1 MMTYTLAT
9 RMKAFQS
16 SIFSELGAYKKEKI
30 AAGHNMIDL
39 SIGNPDMPPA
49 DFVRETMVHTASEK
63 ESYGYTL
70 SGIQEFHEA
79 VTEYYNNTHN
89 VLLNADKEVLLL
101 MGSQD
106 GLVHLPMVY
115 ANPGDIILVPDPG
128 YTAYET
134 GIQMAGATSYYMP
147 LKKESD
153 FLPDLGVIP
162 EEIADQAKMM
172 ILNFP
177 GNPVPAMAHEDFFKE
192 VIAFAKKHNIIVVH
206 DFAYAEFY
214 FDGNKPISFLSVHGA
229 KEVGVEINSLSKSYS
244 LAGSRIGYMIGNE
257 EIVRAL
263 TQFKSNTDYGVFL
276 PIQKAASAALRN
288 GAAFCE
294 KNRDIY
300 QERRDTLV
308 DGFRTFGWNVDKP
321 AGSMFVWA
329 EIPQG
334 WTSLDFAYALMD
346 RANVVVTPGHA
357 FGPHGEGFVR
367 IALVQDKE
375 VLQQVVENIR
385 NSGIFT
391 LEKLNE
397 LVKN

>member
-1 MMTYTLAT
+1 MTYTLAT

-16 SIFSELGAYKKEKI
+16 SIFSELAAYKKEKI
-30 AAGHNMIDL
+30 AAGQKMIDL

-49 DFVRETMVHTASEK
+49 DFVREAMVHTANKK
-63 ESYGYTL
+63 ENYGYTL
-70 SGIQEFHEA
+70 TGIEDFHQA
-79 VTEYYNNTHN
+79 VTEYYHASHN
-89 VLLNADKEVLLL
+89 VILDPDREVLLL

-106 GLVHLPMVY
+106 GLVHLPMVF
-115 ANPGDIILVPDPG
+115 ANPGDFILVPDPG

-134 GIQMAGATSYYMP
+134 GIQMAGATPYFMP
-147 LKKESD
+147 LKKEND
-153 FLPDLGVIP
+153 FLPNLQEIP
-162 EEIADQAKMM
+162 EEIAKKAKMM

-177 GNPVPAMAHEDFFKE
+177 GNPVPAMAHEDFFQE
-192 VIAFAKKHNIIVVH
+192 VIAFSKKHHIIVVH

-214 FDGNKPISFLSVHGA
+214 YDNQKPISFLSVPGA

-276 PIQKAASAALRN
+276 PIQKAAAVALRQ
-288 GAAFCE
+288 GAEFCA
-294 KNRDIY
+294 KNRIIY
-300 QERRDTLV
+300 QERRNTLIE
-308 DGFRTFGWNVDKP
+308 GFASFGWNIEKP

-329 EIPQG
+329 EIPDG
-334 WTSLDFAYALMD
+334 WTSLQFAYALMD

-367 IALVQDKE
+367 IALVQDQA
-375 VLQQVVENIR
+375 VLQQAVENIK
-385 NSGIFT
+385 NSGIFSSKKEIT
-391 LEKLNE
+391 

>member
-1 MMTYTLAT
+1 MTYTLAA

-16 SIFSELGAYKKEKI
+16 SIFSELAAYKKEKI
-30 AAGHNMIDL
+30 AAGHKMIDL

-49 DFVRETMVHTASEK
+49 DIVREAMVHTASGK
-63 ESYGYTL
+63 ENYGYTL
-70 SGIQEFHEA
+70 TGIQEFHES
-79 VTEYYNNTHN
+79 VTEYYDNNHN
-89 VLLNADKEVLLL
+89 VKLDPNNEVLLL

-106 GLVHLPMVY
+106 GLVHLPMVF
-115 ANPGDIILVPDPG
+115 ANPGDLILVPDPG

-134 GIQMAGATSYYMP
+134 GIQMAGAKPYFMP
-147 LKKESD
+147 LKKEND
-153 FLPDLGVIP
+153 FLPNLQDVP
-162 EEIADQAKMM
+162 EEIAKQAKMM

-192 VIAFAKKHNIIVVH
+192 VIIFAKQYNIIVVH

-214 FDGNKPISFLSVHGA
+214 YDGKKPISFLSVPGA

-244 LAGSRIGYMIGNE
+244 LAGSRIGYMIGNK
-257 EIVRAL
+257 EIVGAL
-263 TQFKSNTDYGVFL
+263 AQFKSNTDYGVFL
-276 PIQKAASAALRN
+276 PIQKAASVALRQ
-288 GAAFCE
+288 GADFCA
-294 KNRDIY
+294 KNRIIY

-308 DGFRTFGWNVDKP
+308 DGFASFGWHVDRP

-329 EIPQG
+329 ETPKG
-334 WTSLDFAYALMD
+334 WTSLDFTYALMD
-346 RANVVVTPGHA
+346 RAHVVVTPGHA

-375 VLQQVVENIR
+375 VLQQVVENIK
-385 NSGIFT
+385 NSGIFS
-391 LEKLNE
+391 LEKADA

>member
-1 MMTYTLAT
+1 MTYTLAA

-16 SIFSELGAYKKEKI
+16 SIFSELAAYKKVKI
-30 AAGHNMIDL
+30 AAGHKMIDL

-49 DFVRETMVHTASEK
+49 DIVREAMVHTANEK

-70 SGIQEFHEA
+70 TGIQEFHES
-79 VTEYYNNTHN
+79 VTEYYDNNHN
-89 VLLNADKEVLLL
+89 VKLDPNNEVLLL

-106 GLVHLPMVY
+106 GLVHLPMIF
-115 ANPGDIILVPDPG
+115 ANPGDLILVPDPG

-134 GIQMAGATSYYMP
+134 GIQMAGAKPYFMP
-147 LKKESD
+147 LKKEND
-153 FLPDLGVIP
+153 FLPNLQDVP
-162 EEIADQAKMM
+162 EEIAKQAKMM

-192 VIAFAKKHNIIVVH
+192 VIAFAKQHNIIVVH

-214 FDGNKPISFLSVHGA
+214 YDGKKPISFLSVPGA

-257 EIVRAL
+257 KIVGAL
-263 TQFKSNTDYGVFL
+263 AQFKSNTDYGVFL
-276 PIQKAASAALRN
+276 PIQKAASVALRK
-288 GAAFCE
+288 GADFCA
-294 KNRDIY
+294 KNRIIY

-308 DGFRTFGWNVDKP
+308 DGFASFGWHVDRP

-329 EIPQG
+329 EIPKG
-334 WTSLDFAYALMD
+334 WTSLDFTYALMD
-346 RANVVVTPGHA
+346 RAHVVVTPGHA

-375 VLQQVVENIR
+375 VLQQVVENIE
-385 NSGIFT
+385 NSGIFSP
-391 LEKLNE
+391 EKADA
-397 LVKN
+397 LVNN

>member
-1 MMTYTLAT
+1 MTYTLAT

-30 AAGHNMIDL
+30 AAGHKMIDL

-49 DFVRETMVHTASEK
+49 DFVREAMVHTASAK

-89 VLLNADKEVLLL
+89 VILNSDREVLLL

-147 LKKESD
+147 LKKEND
-153 FLPDLGVIP
+153 FLPNLQDIP
-162 EEIADQAKMM
+162 EEIAEKAKMM

-192 VIAFAKKHNIIVVH
+192 VIAFAKKHQIIVVH

-214 FDGNKPISFLSVHGA
+214 FDGKKPISFLSVPGA

-257 EIVRAL
+257 EIVGAL

-276 PIQKAASAALRN
+276 PIQKAASAALRH
-288 GAAFCE
+288 GTEFCE
-294 KNRDIY
+294 KNRGIY

-308 DGFRTFGWNVDKP
+308 DGFRTFGWDVDKP

-329 EIPQG
+329 EIPKG
-334 WTSLDFAYALMD
+334 WTSLEFAYALMD

-367 IALVQDKE
+367 IALVQDKA
-375 VLQQVVENIR
+375 VLQQVVENIK
-385 NSGIFT
+385 NSGIFS
-391 LEKLNE
+391 LEKVDE

>member
-1 MMTYTLAT
+1 MTYTLAT

-30 AAGHNMIDL
+30 AAGHKMIDL

-49 DFVRETMVHTASEK
+49 DFVREEMVHTASAK

-89 VLLNADKEVLLL
+89 VILNAEKEVLLL

-106 GLVHLPMVY
+106 GLVHLPMVF

-147 LKKESD
+147 LIKEND
-153 FLPDLGVIP
+153 FLPNLEVIP
-162 EEIADQAKMM
+162 EEIANKAKMM

-177 GNPVPAMAHEDFFKE
+177 GNPVPAMAHEDFFKD

-214 FDGNKPISFLSVHGA
+214 FDGQKPISFLSVPGA

-257 EIVRAL
+257 EIVGAL

-276 PIQKAASAALRN
+276 PIQKAASAALRH

-294 KNRDIY
+294 KNRGIY

-308 DGFRTFGWNVDKP
+308 DGFRKFGWNVDKP

-329 EIPQG
+329 EIPKG
-334 WTSLDFAYALMD
+334 WTSLEFAYALMD

-367 IALVQDKE
+367 IALVQDKV
-375 VLQQVVENIR
+375 VLQEVVENIK
-385 NSGIFT
+385 NSGIFSI
-391 LEKLNE
+391 EKIEE

>member
-1 MMTYTLAT
+1 MTYTLAA

-16 SIFSELGAYKKEKI
+16 SIFSELAAYKKEKI
-30 AAGHNMIDL
+30 AAGHKMIDL

-49 DFVRETMVHTASEK
+49 DIVREAMVHTASGK
-63 ESYGYTL
+63 ENYGYTL
-70 SGIQEFHEA
+70 TGIQEFHES
-79 VTEYYNNTHN
+79 VTEYYDNNHN
-89 VLLNADKEVLLL
+89 VKLDPNNEVLLL

-106 GLVHLPMVY
+106 GLVHLPMVF
-115 ANPGDIILVPDPG
+115 ANPGDLILVPDPG

-134 GIQMAGATSYYMP
+134 GIQMAGAKPYFMP
-147 LKKESD
+147 LKKEND
-153 FLPDLGVIP
+153 FLPNLQDVP
-162 EEIADQAKMM
+162 EEIAKQAKMM

-192 VIAFAKKHNIIVVH
+192 VIIFAKQHNIIVVH

-214 FDGNKPISFLSVHGA
+214 YDGKKPISFLSVPGA

-257 EIVRAL
+257 EIVGAL

-276 PIQKAASAALRN
+276 PIQKAASVALRK
-288 GAAFCE
+288 GANFCE
-294 KNRDIY
+294 KNRIIY

-308 DGFRTFGWNVDKP
+308 DGFASFGWHVDKP
-321 AGSMFVWA
+321 AGSMFIWA
-329 EIPQG
+329 EIPKG
-334 WTSLDFAYALMD
+334 WTSLKFAYALMD
-346 RANVVVTPGHA
+346 RAHVVVTPGHA

-375 VLQQVVENIR
+375 VLQQVVENIK
-385 NSGIFT
+385 NSGIFS
-391 LEKLNE
+391 LEKAE
-397 LVKN
+397 ALVKN

>member
-1 MMTYTLAT
+1 MTYTLAT

-16 SIFSELGAYKKEKI
+16 SIFSELAAYKKEKI
-30 AAGHNMIDL
+30 AAGHKMIDL

-49 DFVRETMVHTASEK
+49 DIVREAMVHTASGK
-63 ESYGYTL
+63 ENYGYTL
-70 SGIQEFHEA
+70 SGIQEFHES
-79 VTEYYNNTHN
+79 VTEYYDNNHHVKLDPN
-89 VLLNADKEVLLL
+89 NEVLLL

-106 GLVHLPMVY
+106 GLVHLPMVF
-115 ANPGDIILVPDPG
+115 ANPGDLILVPDPG

-134 GIQMAGATSYYMP
+134 GIQMAGAKPYFMP
-147 LKKESD
+147 LKKEND
-153 FLPDLGVIP
+153 FLPKLQDIP
-162 EEIADQAKMM
+162 EEIAKQAKMM

-192 VIAFAKKHNIIVVH
+192 VITFAKQHKIIVVH

-214 FDGNKPISFLSVHGA
+214 YDGKKPISFLSVPGA

-244 LAGSRIGYMIGNE
+244 LAGSRIGYMIGNK
-257 EIVRAL
+257 EIVGAL

-276 PIQKAASAALRN
+276 PIQKAASVALRH
-288 GAAFCE
+288 GADFCAQ
-294 KNRDIY
+294 NRIIY

-308 DGFRTFGWNVDKP
+308 DGFASFGWHVDKP
-321 AGSMFVWA
+321 IGSMFVWA
-329 EIPQG
+329 EIPIG
-334 WTSLDFAYALMD
+334 WTSLEFAYALMD
-346 RANVVVTPGHA
+346 RAHVVVTPGHA

-375 VLQQVVENIR
+375 VLQQVVENIKK
-385 NSGIFT
+385 SGIFS
-391 LEKLNE
+391 LEKADV

>member
-1 MMTYTLAT
+1 MTYTLAT

-30 AAGHNMIDL
+30 AAGHKMIDL

-49 DFVRETMVHTASEK
+49 DFVREAMVHTASAK

-89 VLLNADKEVLLL
+89 VILNSDREVLLL

-147 LKKESD
+147 LKKEND
-153 FLPDLGVIP
+153 FLPNLQDIP
-162 EEIADQAKMM
+162 EEIAEKAKMM

-192 VIAFAKKHNIIVVH
+192 VIAFAKKHQIIVVH

-214 FDGNKPISFLSVHGA
+214 FDGKKPISFLSVPGA

-257 EIVRAL
+257 EIVGAL

-276 PIQKAASAALRN
+276 PIQKAASAALQH
-288 GAAFCE
+288 GTEFCE
-294 KNRDIY
+294 KNRGIY

-329 EIPQG
+329 EIPKG
-334 WTSLDFAYALMD
+334 WTSLEFAYALMD

-367 IALVQDKE
+367 IALVQDKA
-375 VLQQVVENIR
+375 VLQQVVENIK
-385 NSGIFT
+385 NSGIFS
-391 LEKLNE
+391 LEKVDE

>member
-1 MMTYTLAT
+1 MTYTLAT

-16 SIFSELGAYKKEKI
+16 SIFSELAAYKKEKI
-30 AAGHNMIDL
+30 AAGHKMIDL

-49 DFVRETMVHTASEK
+49 DFVREAMVHAANEK
-63 ESYGYTL
+63 ENYGYTL
-70 SGIQEFHEA
+70 TGVEDFHQA
-79 VTEYYNNTHN
+79 VTEYYHASHN
-89 VLLNADKEVLLL
+89 VTLNPDREVLLL

-106 GLVHLPMVY
+106 GLVHLPMVF
-115 ANPGDIILVPDPG
+115 ANPGDLILVPDPG

-134 GIQMAGATSYYMP
+134 GIQMAGATPYFMP
-147 LKKESD
+147 LKKEND
-153 FLPDLGVIP
+153 FLPNLQEIP
-162 EEIADQAKMM
+162 EEIAKKAKMM

-192 VIAFAKKHNIIVVH
+192 VIAFSKKHHIIVVH

-214 FDGNKPISFLSVHGA
+214 YDNQKPISFLSVPGA

-276 PIQKAASAALRN
+276 PIQKAAAVALRQ
-288 GAAFCE
+288 GAEFCS
-294 KNRDIY
+294 KNRIIY
-300 QERRDTLV
+300 QERRNTLI
-308 DGFRTFGWNVDKP
+308 DGFASFGWNVEKP

-329 EIPQG
+329 EIPDG
-334 WTSLDFAYALMD
+334 WTSLQFAYALMD

-367 IALVQDKE
+367 IALVQDQE
-375 VLQQVVENIR
+375 VLQQVVENIK
-385 NSGIFT
+385 NSGIFSSKK
-391 LEKLNE
+391 ENA

>member
-30 AAGHNMIDL
+30 AAGHKMIDL
-39 SIGNPDMPPA
+39 SIGNPDMPPV
-49 DFVRETMVHTASEK
+49 DFVREALVHTASEK

-70 SGIQEFHEA
+70 AGIQEFHES

-89 VLLNADKEVLLL
+89 VILNAEKEVLLL

-147 LKKESD
+147 LKKEND
-153 FLPDLGVIP
+153 FLPNLEVIP
-162 EEIADQAKMM
+162 KEIADKAKMM

-214 FDGNKPISFLSVHGA
+214 FDGQKPISFLSVPGA

-257 EIVRAL
+257 EIVGAL

-276 PIQKAASAALRN
+276 PIQKAACTALRN

-294 KNRDIY
+294 KNRGIY

-329 EIPQG
+329 EIPKG
-334 WTSLDFAYALMD
+334 WTSLEFAYALMD

-367 IALVQDKE
+367 IALVQDKA
-375 VLQQVVENIR
+375 VLQEAVENIK
-385 NSGIFT
+385 NSGIFS
-391 LEKLNE
+391 LGKVEE